1 LVSERLKRQIDGL
14 LDEVEAAVSQLDW
27 LVVRDR
33 TQAVLAL
40 DSENADAAT
49 FLAAAERALSGSV
62 SIQQPLSNDTP
73 SAPPTPSSRDMPG
86 SFSNGRYEVQRFL
99 GEGGKKR
106 VYFALDTLLDR
117 EVAFALIKTEGLDD
131 VARQRITREA
141 QAMGRLGNHP
151 HIVDVF
157 DLGEENG
164 QSYMVTEL
172 MAGGDVEALID
183 SSPDR
188 RLTIARCVSI
198 TQEVC
203 RGLEYAH
210 SRGVVHRDLKPGNV
224 WLTGDGLAK
233 IGDLGLAI
241 VLDRSRLTQTAMIVG
256 TVSYM
261 PPEQAMGGE
270 VSPQSDLYSLGA
282 MLYEM
287 VTGRPPFVGD
297 DSMAVI
303 GQHINTPPVAPT
315 WHNPQCPRRLEALIL
330 RLLAKDPKD
339 RPESATDVLT
349 ALEGIDTTPANPD
362 STQESPLPEAAPA
375 SDALAAIEY
384 MGMQREMREL
394 KAALEDSLAG
404 RGRLIMMMGDA
415 GIGKTRTAQ
424 ELATYAG
431 LRGAQI
437 LWGRCYRESGMPPY
451 WPWIQ
456 VIRSYVQVRNEE
468 RLRSEMGAGAVEIAG
483 LVSEVREKIPGL
495 EQESP
500 LGNLE
505 QTRFRLFDAITTFL
519 KTASQRQPIL
529 VILDDLHWA
538 DQPTISLLQFI
549 ARELRG
555 ARLLLLG
562 TYQDAEVSLRHP
574 LSQALGELTRER
586 LFQRVSLPGLTRA
599 DVESF
604 IEAAA
609 GSPPAQELVDV
620 VFRQTEGNPL
630 FVTEVLRDLLQ
641 EGRLTEGAAS
651 GGAGWSV
658 RIPQGVR
665 EVIGRRLE
673 PLSEGSNHALAVA
686 AVIGREFTLELLGH
700 LVDDMT
706 SNRLLE
712 VLEEAL
718 AARVLEEVPQAI
730 GRYRFTHALIQ
741 ETLLEE
747 TSMTR
752 RVRLHAVI
760 SEVMER
766 LYGDNTQEHAAEIAH
781 HISQAVTMT
790 GAQRLVHFSL
800 LAGERALA
808 THDPEEALVHF
819 NRAAESKDHQ
829 PQLAGSI
836 NEMDAELASIMFGLG
851 RAQLATLE
859 RRQMREAVASL
870 SRALDYYVQCRD
882 VPKAVA
888 VGEYPVPSLPG

>member
-1 LVSERLKRQIDGL
+1 MASERLKRQIDGL
-14 LDEVEAAVSQLDW
+14 LDEVEEAVSKLDW

-40 DSENADAAT
+40 DPENADAAT
-49 FLAAAERALSGSV
+49 FLAAAERALTGSV
-62 SIQQPLSNDTP
+62 SIQQPLSNESSGAP
-73 SAPPTPSSRDMPG
+73 SGPSSRDMPG
-86 SFSNGRYEVQRFL
+86 SFGNGRYEVQRFL

-106 VYFALDTLLDR
+106 VYLALDTLLDR

-131 VARQRITREA
+131 VARARITREA

-151 HIVDVF
+151 HIVTVF

-164 QSYMVTEL
+164 QPYMVTEL
-172 MAGGDVEALID
+172 MAGGDVESLID
-183 SSPDR
+183 KSPER
-188 RLTIARCVSI
+188 RLTAARSVSI
-198 TQEVC
+198 AQEVC

-233 IGDLGLAI
+233 IGDLGLAV

-339 RPESATDVLT
+339 RPESAAAALT
-349 ALEGIDTTPANPD
+349 ALEVIDTTPASPE
-362 STQESPLPEAAPA
+362 STQEALQPEAAPA

-394 KAALEDSLAG
+394 RAALEDALAG
-404 RGRLIMMMGDA
+404 RGRLIMLMGDA

-456 VIRSYVQVRNEE
+456 VIRSYVQVRDDD

-483 LVSEVREKIPGL
+483 LVSEIRDRIPGL
-495 EQESP
+495 EQEAP

-519 KTASQRQPIL
+519 KTASQQQPIL

-538 DQPTISLLQFI
+538 DQPTISLLQFL

-562 TYQDAEVSLRHP
+562 TYQDVEVSLRHP

-586 LFQRVSLPGLTRA
+586 LFQRVSLTGMTRV

-604 IEAAA
+604 IEAAS
-609 GSPPAQELVDV
+609 GNPAPQELVDM

-641 EGRLTEGAAS
+641 EGALNEGAAARDS
-651 GGAGWSV
+651 GWSV

-665 EVIGRRLE
+665 EVIGRRLD
-673 PLSEGSNHALAVA
+673 PLSEGSNQALTVA

-700 LVDDMT
+700 LVDDMS

-712 VLEEAL
+712 VVEEAL
-718 AARVLEEVPQAI
+718 AARVLEEMPQTV

-766 LYGDNTQEHAAEIAH
+766 LYGNNPQEHAAEIAH

-790 GAQRLVHFSL
+790 GAERLVHYSL
-800 LAGERALA
+800 LAGERALEI
-808 THDPEEALVHF
+808 HDSEDALDPFGEIRVQDGF
-819 NRAAESKDHQ
+819 ALGNASNRADEQIDVVDRRFQYVSF
-829 PQLAGSI
+829 P
-836 NEMDAELASIMFGLG
+836 LG
-851 RAQLATLE
+851 AKL
-859 RRQMREAVASL
+859 
-870 SRALDYYVQCRD
+870 
-882 VPKAVA
+882 
-888 VGEYPVPSLPG
+888 

>member
-1 LVSERLKRQIDGL
+1 
-14 LDEVEAAVSQLDW
+14 
-27 LVVRDR
+27 
-33 TQAVLAL
+33 
-40 DSENADAAT
+40 
-49 FLAAAERALSGSV
+49 
-62 SIQQPLSNDTP
+62 
-73 SAPPTPSSRDMPG
+73 
-86 SFSNGRYEVQRFL
+86 
-99 GEGGKKR
+99 
-106 VYFALDTLLDR
+106 
-117 EVAFALIKTEGLDD
+117 
-131 VARQRITREA
+131 
-141 QAMGRLGNHP
+141 
-151 HIVDVF
+151 
-157 DLGEENG
+157 
-164 QSYMVTEL
+164 
-172 MAGGDVEALID
+172 
-183 SSPDR
+183 
-188 RLTIARCVSI
+188 
-198 TQEVC
+198 
-203 RGLEYAH
+203 
-210 SRGVVHRDLKPGNV
+210 
-224 WLTGDGLAK
+224 
-233 IGDLGLAI
+233 
-241 VLDRSRLTQTAMIVG
+241 
-256 TVSYM
+256 
-261 PPEQAMGGE
+261 
-270 VSPQSDLYSLGA
+270 
-282 MLYEM
+282 
-287 VTGRPPFVGD
+287 
-297 DSMAVI
+297 
-303 GQHINTPPVAPT
+303 
-315 WHNPQCPRRLEALIL
+315 
-330 RLLAKDPKD
+330 
-339 RPESATDVLT
+339 
-349 ALEGIDTTPANPD
+349 
-362 STQESPLPEAAPA
+362 
-375 SDALAAIEY
+375 

-394 KAALEDSLAG
+394 KVALEDSLAG